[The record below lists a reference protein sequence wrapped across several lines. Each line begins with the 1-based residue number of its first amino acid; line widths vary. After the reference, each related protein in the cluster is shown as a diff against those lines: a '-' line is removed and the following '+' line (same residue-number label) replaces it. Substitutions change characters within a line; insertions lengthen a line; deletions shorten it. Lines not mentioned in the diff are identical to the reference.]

1 MSLYNVEFPLVYE
14 SMLLIYLAATLH
26 VLALFATGNVV
37 GNHCFGQLY
46 LQKHYIVF
54 PQNIRFHQCLGYGIF
69 CQLPTCRSLEEHH
82 VRLSI
87 QCNINL
93 YSICMYIYA
102 LIINYVPNVDISL
115 ISASSFIANQ
125 LSQDPW
131 TLEPN
136 KSNDLRKCPERCAD
150 PTINILFQDLQ
161 YLCHG
166 STGGC
171 NRDTNCVCIDL
182 TAKSTTTTSPI
193 LICLNHNFRKKK
205 NVLFSV

>member
-1 MSLYNVEFPLVYE
+1 MYV
-14 SMLLIYLAATLH
+14 
-26 VLALFATGNVV
+26 
-37 GNHCFGQLY
+37 
-46 LQKHYIVF
+46 
-54 PQNIRFHQCLGYGIF
+54 
-69 CQLPTCRSLEEHH
+69 
-82 VRLSI
+82 
-87 QCNINL
+87 
-93 YSICMYIYA
+93 YIYA

-136 KSNDLRKCPERCAD
+136 KSNDLRKCPERCGD

-171 NRDTNCVCIDL
+171 NRDKWVGWVRDPQTNW
-182 TAKSTTTTSPI
+182 KSNVIPVVTGI
-193 LICLNHNFRKKK
+193 LDGSWTQI
-205 NVLFSV
+205 VSA